1 MLTSEPVHEDTLPD
15 RSILIV
21 EDDATLGKLLLEVL
35 QEETNYQVHLVP
47 DAETALNMLQTVTPE
62 LFLLDYHLPG
72 MSGLELA
79 DQLRSREDGKHVPI
93 LIMSA
98 DLPYVD
104 IAKKQLK
111 SLQKPFDLDAFLLT
125 ITELLAPS

>member
-1 MLTSEPVHEDTLPD
+1 MLTSLPAHESTLPD

-35 QEETNYQVHLVP
+35 QEETNYQVYLVP

-79 DQLRSREDGKHVPI
+79 DQLRSREGGKHVPI

-98 DLPYVD
+98 DLPYID

-125 ITELLAPS
+125 VTELLAPS